1 MIVAHALGGIRDLPV
16 PGELFLYGGAAVLGL
31 SFIALG
37 ALWHQPQLEEA
48 AEGRPLPE
56 RAQQILLSR
65 ALRIALGAFGTFAYV
80 AVVIAAFAG
89 IDSIDQNLAPTVVWV
104 LFWLGFVWVSI
115 FFGNVWA
122 VLSPFRAVADA
133 VAWRTRGLP
142 PWQPFAYPARL
153 GRWPAALLLFAF
165 TAMELVYPTP
175 AEPRSLGGAIVIYS
189 TITWCGMLLFGR
201 RAWLENGEAFNVYFG
216 LFGRIAPFAVRE
228 EDGRRE
234 VVVRPFLSGLSTFRA
249 GAGSLAFVA
258 VMLGSV
264 AFDSITRTSAWQNFQ
279 ASHLTTQPTRALVQL
294 GFLACVVL
302 FVACAYLAAVRLA
315 RLGDELEP
323 GEDPSLAPY
332 FLSSLVPIA
341 LVYSLAHYVSLV
353 LIQGQY
359 IFRLVS
365 DPLGKGWDLLGT
377 ASYSP
382 NLTVISP
389 NQTWYVQVGVLVTG
403 HVLGLVLAHDRAV
416 SLYEGRAA
424 LRSQYAML
432 MLMVLYT
439 VGGLYLLSRP

>member
-16 PGELFLYGGAAVLGL
+16 PGEFFLYGGAAVLGL

-37 ALWHQPQLEEA
+37 ALWHQPRLEEA
-48 AEGRPLPE
+48 AEGRPLAAW
-56 RAQQILLSR
+56 AQRVLLSQ
-65 ALRIALGAFGTFAYV
+65 ALRIVLGAFGTFVYV

-89 IDSIDQNLAPTVVWV
+89 RDSIDQNLAPTVVWV

-115 FFGNVWA
+115 FVGNVWS

-133 VAWRTRGLP
+133 FAWLTRSLR
-142 PWQPFAYPARL
+142 WHPFEYPERL
-153 GRWPAALLLFAF
+153 GCWPAALLLFAF
-165 TAMELVYPTP
+165 TAMELVYPMP
-175 AEPRSLGGAIVIYS
+175 AEPRSLGAAIVIYS
-189 TITWCGMLLFGR
+189 TFTWCGMLLFGR

-216 LFGRIAPFAVRE
+216 FFGRIAPFAVGE

-234 VVVRPFLSGLSTFRA
+234 VIVRPPLTGLSTFRTRP
-249 GAGSLAFVA
+249 GSLAFVA

-264 AFDSITRTSAWQNFQ
+264 GFDSITRTSAWQDFQ
-279 ASHLTTQPTRALVQL
+279 AAHLTTQPTRAFVQL
-294 GFLACVVL
+294 GFMAGVVL

-315 RLGDELEP
+315 RIGDELEP
-323 GEDPSLAPY
+323 GESPSLAPY
-332 FLSSLVPIA
+332 FLGSLVPIA

-359 IFRLVS
+359 VLRLVS

-377 ASYSP
+377 AGYAP
-382 NLTVISP
+382 NLTVITP
-389 NQTWYVQVGVLVTG
+389 NQTWYTQVVVLVTG

-432 MLMVLYT
+432 MLMVIYT

>member
-1 MIVAHALGGIRDLPV
+1 MIVAHALGGIKDLPV

-37 ALWHQPQLEEA
+37 ALWTEPHLEEA
-48 AEGRPLPE
+48 EEGRPLPPW
-56 RAQQILLSR
+56 AQRLLLSR
-65 ALRIALGAFGTFAYV
+65 ALRIVAGALGTALFV
-80 AVVIAAFAG
+80 IVVIAGFAG
-89 IDSIDQNLAPTVVWV
+89 SDTIDQNLAPTVVWV
-104 LFWLGFVWVSI
+104 LFWLGLVWVSI
-115 FFGNVWA
+115 FLGNVWA

-133 VAWRTRGLP
+133 VAWLARP
-142 PWQPFAYPARL
+142 PRWQPFEYPARL
-153 GRWPAALLLFAF
+153 GRWPAAILLFAF

-175 AEPRSLGGAIVIYS
+175 AEPRSLGGAIVVYS

-216 LFGRIAPFAVRE
+216 FFGRLAPLTVHE
-228 EDGRRE
+228 QEGRRQ
-234 VVVRPFLSGLSTFRA
+234 VVVRPPLAGLSTFRA
-249 GAGSLAFVA
+249 GPGSLAFVA

-264 AFDSITRTSAWQNFQ
+264 GFDSLTRTSTWQNFQ
-279 ASHLTTQPTRALVQL
+279 TSQLTTQPTRALVQL
-294 GFLACVVL
+294 AFEAGVVL

-315 RLGDELEP
+315 RVGDEPEP

-341 LVYSLAHYVSLV
+341 LVYAIAHYVSLV

-359 IFRLVS
+359 AIPLAS
-365 DPLGKGWDLLGT
+365 DPLGKGWDLFGS
-377 ASYSP
+377 AGYGP
-382 NLTVISP
+382 DLTVISP
-389 NQTWYVQVGVLVTG
+389 NQLWYTQVAVLVTG

-416 SLYEGRAA
+416 VLYEGRAA